1 MHFRIFTLYPQ
12 IFDSF
17 FATSLVARGLS
28 KGIIKHEL
36 INWRD
41 EAGVG
46 VHRQVDDKP
55 FGGGTGMVLQCE
67 PIYQSLVNHNALGL
81 CSESDKD
88 IYPNNSKFYNQN
100 AITKANK
107 VTIMLTPR
115 GHKITQGVLEYLAS
129 FEELNI
135 LCGRFEGFDERVN
148 NLVDLELSLGDFVL
162 NGGEVAAMAL
172 VEGVSRLVPDF
183 ITKSSSVSHDSFS
196 SGLNYYE
203 EQKEYSKISKV
214 ESSNT
219 NLFDDNLWMSNISK
233 LEHPVYTRPQDWRGR
248 KVPEFIVNGN
258 HALIQKWKI
267 SWYK

>member
-1 MHFRIFTLYPQ
+1 MNFRIFTLYPQ

-17 FATSLVARGLS
+17 FGTSLIARGLS
-28 KGIIKHEL
+28 KGIIKYEL

-46 VHRQVDDKP
+46 VHKQVDDKP
-55 FGGGTGMVLQCE
+55 FGGGSGMVLQCE
-67 PIYQSLVNHNALGL
+67 PIYQSLVKHNALGL
-81 CSESDKD
+81 FSDSEKG
-88 IYPNNSKFYNQN
+88 IHPNNSRFYKL
-100 AITKANK
+100 TSEANIKK
-107 VTIMLTPR
+107 VSIMLTPR
-115 GHKITQGVLEYLAS
+115 GHKVTQSVLEYLSS

-148 NLVDLELSLGDFVL
+148 NMVDLELSLGDFVL
-162 NGGEVAAMAL
+162 NGGEVAAMAV

-203 EQKEYSKISKV
+203 EQKVYSKISKI
-214 ESSNT
+214 ETSNT
-219 NLFDDNLWMSNISK
+219 NLFDDMLWMSNISR

-248 KVPEFIVNGN
+248 KVPDFIVNGN
-258 HALIQKWKI
+258 HALIQKWKMN
-267 SWYK
+267 WYR